1 MSENPTVTSEQTAA
15 PDTTDTQSAAPDP
28 STNPAPRE
36 AAQPTASTSQ
46 STNTNTDAPP
56 LSKKAQKKLAKAA
69 YIAERKK
76 ERRAAEKE
84 RRKEKKRL
92 LAEKRAAGELDPE
105 EEERERERKRQRTER
120 AGPRAMFDA
129 RVVVDL
135 GFDSMMTENEVKS
148 LTSQLA
154 YTYSANRKAEHPFKS
169 LLFTSLNGRTLER
182 MDATNNA
189 AYKRWVGAEWWTE
202 GYERLW
208 EGADGAQVAQEGEA
222 AEGTREGDDRATQP
236 EEVAKRSK
244 KQEPSRAAKETV
256 VYLTAD
262 ADDELTELKEG
273 ETYIIGG
280 IVDHNRYKNL
290 CLNKSK
296 EHQIRSARL
305 PIGTYLSELRTR
317 KVLTVNQTFEILLK
331 WVETRSWEQ
340 ALYSVIPKR
349 KFNANGRRR
358 GGGGSSKG
366 GGSVRDSDDETSE
379 GEAVEGDAE
388 EGTDGVVK
396 VIDVAA
402 LEETADAS
410 QPGSEHAKDEST
422 AMEVEEAV
430 GQ

>member
-1 MSENPTVTSEQTAA
+1 A
-15 PDTTDTQSAAPDP
+15 PDSG
-28 STNPAPRE
+28 
-36 AAQPTASTSQ
+36 AQ
-46 STNTNTDAPP
+46 P

-105 EEERERERKRQRTER
+105 EEAELQKRKRQRTDK
-120 AGPRAMFDA
+120 GPRTFFNA

-135 GFDSMMTENEVKS
+135 GFDEMMTENEVKS

-154 YTYSANRKAEHPFKS
+154 YTYSANRKAEHPFSS

-208 EGADGAQVAQEGEA
+208 ANTEDAQRQGDDADGSRERVEDGHDDA
-222 AEGTREGDDRATQP
+222 AGALRSSK
-236 EEVAKRSK
+236 AKG
-244 KQEPSRAAKETV
+244 PARAAQDTV

-273 ETYIIGG
+273 DTYIIGG

-296 EHQIRSARL
+296 EHNIRSARL

-331 WVETRSWEQ
+331 WVETRDWEQ

-349 KFNANGRRR
+349 KFNTEGRRR
-358 GGGGSSKG
+358 
-366 GGSVRDSDDETSE
+366 
-379 GEAVEGDAE
+379 
-388 EGTDGVVK
+388 
-396 VIDVAA
+396 
-402 LEETADAS
+402 
-410 QPGSEHAKDEST
+410 
-422 AMEVEEAV
+422 
-430 GQ
+430 